1 VRTLCLWPTG
11 LEHPF
16 DLTLGPSTK
25 LDKLWPSV
33 LSSWQSTGD
42 KASDAGVSH
51 MAKLTQAQ
59 AQAQADMAT
68 LEDELGEWRE
78 TNLAPTGDDA
88 LVSAHNALVLRFAE
102 LEKRFAALENQS
114 APAPAIVAPTSE
126 DATPIVKKAKK
137 AKASAPAPVVKAPTP
152 TGTLRVAKTKAEAT
166 KLRTGAGASNSTR
179 YVCSCGI
186 SGYHDKMA
194 AKHIAKGH
202 DVVQVGA

>member
-1 VRTLCLWPTG
+1 
-11 LEHPF
+11 
-16 DLTLGPSTK
+16 
-25 LDKLWPSV
+25 
-33 LSSWQSTGD
+33 
-42 KASDAGVSH
+42 
-51 MAKLTQAQ
+51 MAKLTQASQ
-59 AQAQADMAT
+59 APKATQAKADALADIAT
-68 LEDELGEWRE
+68 SEQ
-78 TNLAPTGDDA
+78 NSAPTGDDA

-102 LEKRFAALENQS
+102 LEKRIDRMFTALENQS